1 MKRGITRKKSDELV
15 DKIRQTVPEIA
26 LRTTLISGFPGETIQ
41 DHEEMLKWVGST
53 RFDRLGVFPYSHE
66 ENTSA
71 YSLKDDVP
79 EEEKSRRAEEI
90 MDLQAGISFELNH
103 EKVGKSY
110 KVLFD
115 RVEDDYFVGRTEFD
129 SPEVDNEVLVS
140 KKDNF
145 VRIGDFADV
154 KIIKADNFDL
164 YGILNK

>member
-1 MKRGITRKKSDELV
+1 
-15 DKIRQTVPEIA
+15 
-26 LRTTLISGFPGETIQ
+26 
-41 DHEEMLKWVGST
+41 
-53 RFDRLGVFPYSHE
+53 
-66 ENTSA
+66 
-71 YSLKDDVP
+71 VP